1 MTDTN
6 RTATIIGIA
15 GSLRK
20 GSFNSSLLR
29 AAAQAV
35 SPAMRL
41 EIVSIREIPL
51 YDADVEAEKGVPDV
65 VQKIK
70 DRIASSNG
78 LLLVTPE
85 YNNSIPGVFKNAI
98 DWLSR
103 PPKDIPRVFGD
114 RPVALMGATPGPGGT
129 VLAQSAWLPVL
140 RTLGTRPWFGARLL
154 VSGAGK
160 VFDDAGNLVN
170 EQARAYVLDDQSR
183 RRRHMVIFIDG
194 DQVRDRDNLSDP
206 VAPGAVIDILQAL
219 SGG

>member
-160 VFDDAGNLVN
+160 VFDDAGNLVDEHVRTQVQSFMAGF
-170 EQARAYVLDDQSR
+170 EQ
-183 RRRHMVIFIDG
+183 FIG
-194 DQVRDRDNLSDP
+194 RMR
-206 VAPGAVIDILQAL
+206 
-219 SGG
+219 